1 MTTYEEQLQDI
12 NNRLTKLGL
21 DYKNV
26 ADWLQL
32 SPSGAWLKLNG
43 ERKLDYDEMRDI
55 LNQLTVEE
63 KVREAIQEV
72 RENAVNTITGE

>member
-1 MTTYEEQLQDI
+1 MMEYEEQLLVI
-12 NNRLTKLGL
+12 NTRLQALGL

-26 ADWLQL
+26 ANWLEI

-43 ERKLDYDEMRDI
+43 ERQLSYDELRDI

-63 KVREAIQEV
+63 KVREMIQEV
-72 RENAVNTITGE
+72 RECN

>member
-1 MTTYEEQLQDI
+1 MTYDEQLLDI
-12 NNRLTKLGL
+12 NNRLTALGL

-43 ERKLDYDEMRDI
+43 ERKLNYDELRDI

-72 RENAVNTITGE
+72 REDAINSTTGE